1 MDFEMVFALLQ
12 SFVALLAVIVL
23 AYVVLRAGKKL
34 TAGPKNYVRIVEKT
48 ALSKDSYLAI
58 AQVGSQYHLISVT
71 SGEVRI
77 LKDID
82 AAEVEAVLEAKRL
95 QFEENP
101 LKKFMDGKG
110 QLAEISLK
118 KLLDRRKHRV

>member
-1 MDFEMVFALLQ
+1 MEFEMVFALLQ
-12 SFVALLAVIVL
+12 SFVALLAVIAL
-23 AYVVLRAGKKL
+23 AYVVLRAGKRL

-48 ALSKDSYLAI
+48 VLSKDSYLAI
-58 AQVGSQYHLISVT
+58 AQVGSAYHLISVT

-82 AAEVEAVLEAKRL
+82 AMEVEAVLEAKRL

-101 LKKFMDGKG
+101 LKKFMDERG
-110 QLAEISLK
+110 QAAWNPLK
-118 KLLDRRKHRV
+118 KLLDGRKRRV

>member
-48 ALSKDSYLAI
+48 ALSRDSYLAI

-82 AAEVEAVLEAKRL
+82 TAEVEEALEAKRQ
-95 QFEENP
+95 QFENNP
-101 LKKFMDGKG
+101 LKKFMEGKG

-118 KLLDRRKHRV
+118 KMSDRRKHRV

>member
-12 SFVALLAVIVL
+12 SFVALLAVIAL
-23 AYVVLRAGKKL
+23 AYVVLRAGKRL

-48 ALSKDSYLAI
+48 ALSKDAYLAI
-58 AQVGSQYHLISVT
+58 AQVGLQYHLISVT

-77 LKDID
+77 LRDID
-82 AAEVEAVLEAKRL
+82 AMEVEAVLEAKRL

-118 KLLDRRKHRV
+118 KLMDRRKHRV

>member
-1 MDFEMVFALLQ
+1 MNFEMVFALLQ

-34 TAGPKNYVRIVEKT
+34 TSGPKNYVRIVEKT
-48 ALSKDSYLAI
+48 VLSKDSYLAI
-58 AQVGSQYHLISVT
+58 AQVGSDYHLISVT
-71 SGEVRI
+71 SGEIRI

-82 AAEVEAVLEAKRL
+82 ALDVEAVLEAKRL

-101 LKKFMDGKG
+101 VKKFIDGKG
-110 QLAEISLK
+110 QLAETSLK
-118 KLLDRRKHRV
+118 RLLDRRKHRV